1 MIKKIGQAINRTVER
16 IGSAIAIFCGVLTLL
31 IAIIVTYLVVRR
43 YALGSPEPYSYVVSV
58 ILFFIC
64 CLLPLCI
71 VQIRQLNIRAD
82 FVTNRLSSHVQFLLT
97 YILTPI
103 VGLFYVS
110 LGTLYTWKAAWY
122 SFQLGELT
130 QTVWQIPLFP
140 IKAVVTVGWGL
151 LGLVLLTQLVH
162 GIYSIQKGSY
172 GMRR

>member
-16 IGSAIAIFCGVLTLL
+16 VGNAIVIFCGVLALL
-31 IAIIVTYLVVRR
+31 IGVLVTYLVIRR

-58 ILFFIC
+58 ILFFAC
-64 CLLPLCI
+64 CLLPLCM

-82 FVTNRLSSHVQFLLT
+82 FLTNRLSTHTQFILT

-130 QTVWQIPLFP
+130 QTVWQLPLFP
-140 IKAVVTVGWGL
+140 IKAIVTVGWGL
-151 LGLVLLTQLVH
+151 LGLVLLMQLVR
-162 GIYSIQKGSY
+162 GIYSISTKKENA
-172 GMRR
+172 R